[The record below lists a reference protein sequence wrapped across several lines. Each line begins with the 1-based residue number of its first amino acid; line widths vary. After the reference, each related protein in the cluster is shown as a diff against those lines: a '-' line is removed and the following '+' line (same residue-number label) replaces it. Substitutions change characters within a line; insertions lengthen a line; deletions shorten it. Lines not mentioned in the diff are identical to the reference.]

1 MSSIRYKLGGI
12 MKRLLAVFL
21 CLGLCGCA
29 SYQYREIYNNALRAG
44 VGITVIKEENYQKLQ
59 KEIIGYFEARDYQK
73 VIFEDRKKG
82 LIVFAKEGT
91 FGRSCQI
98 ILKYI
103 QKAGTD
109 KIRVD
114 IVKGSDELVTDD
126 EVVRDMLQIAEQIK
140 NE

>member
-59 KEIIGYFEARDYQK
+59 KEIIGYFEARDYQR
-73 VIFEDRKKG
+73 VIFEDRKRG
-82 LIVFAKEGT
+82 FIVFAKEGT
-91 FGRSCQI
+91 FGRPCQI
-98 ILKYI
+98 ILKYTY
-103 QKAGTD
+103 KAGVD

-114 IVKGSDELVTDD
+114 MVKGSDEIVTDSD
-126 EVVRDMLQIAEQIK
+126 VIRDIQQIAEQINNK
-140 NE
+140 